1 MNGVCTFTSSIT
13 TCDFSVLILD
23 DSNGEEEEVF
33 NILLTSLDPNVCRIQ
48 KNNISVTI
56 IDDDKCTF
64 ADICHKIMI

>member
-48 KNNISVTI
+48 KKNISVTI
-56 IDDDKCTF
+56 IDDGKCTF
-64 ADICHKIMI
+64 ADICHKIII